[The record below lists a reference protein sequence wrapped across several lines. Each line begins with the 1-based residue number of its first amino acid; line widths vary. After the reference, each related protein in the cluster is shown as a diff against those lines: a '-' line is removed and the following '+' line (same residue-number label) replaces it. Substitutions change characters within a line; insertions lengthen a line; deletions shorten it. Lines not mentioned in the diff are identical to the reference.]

1 MENKNTNKIKG
12 LVTGFFIGIL
22 TTIIGTYLFV
32 TLIMHSNFLSGI
44 NIMKSQGEL
53 GKIITLGAVLN
64 IIMFF
69 ALLKFNKEMIARGV
83 IFATILLTVFT
94 LFV

>member
-1 MENKNTNKIKG
+1 
-12 LVTGFFIGIL
+12 LFTGFFIGIL
-22 TTIIGTYLFV
+22 TTTIGTYLFV
-32 TLIMHSNFLSGI
+32 TLIMQSNFLSGI